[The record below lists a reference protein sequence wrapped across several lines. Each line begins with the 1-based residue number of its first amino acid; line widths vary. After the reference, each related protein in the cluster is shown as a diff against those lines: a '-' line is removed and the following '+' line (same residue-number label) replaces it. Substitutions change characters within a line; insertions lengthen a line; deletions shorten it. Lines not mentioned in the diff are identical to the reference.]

1 MSKEELLKK
10 LCTFKD
16 EIVNEYSV
24 WEKNFIELGKFDIS
38 QFAIKC
44 CLLKKFICKT
54 QILQIEYNK
63 RIVEFNKFAQTSTY
77 LRGVEYLFHNEK
89 ALEGL
94 SKKYLT
100 ENGLYFIFDPT
111 HKESLSFIGTMYDY
125 MGNVNTFRQ
134 YVDNKGLYYYL
145 KFMLAKE
152 YDCEENSDILKI
164 EEIISNNFKPFTDF
178 ADFFFFD
185 KMFTK
190 DSKIFETGIQL
201 KMLIIA
207 PLKVIQDLYDYIYN
221 MQDDELNVTVEKTNN
236 SQNDDLKKQIEQ
248 IIKAEELEV
257 LKEYGVHG
265 SKLKE
270 YVKFK
275 NAFNAQ
281 ITRIL
286 DRIQEGIPE
295 LYVLLNCEKT
305 KKNGNKYNDKKK
317 ACYEI
322 SKMFKKV

>member
-38 QFAIKC
+38 QFAVKC

-54 QILQIEYNK
+54 KILQLEYNK

-89 ALEGL
+89 ELEKL

-145 KFMLAKE
+145 KFMLAKKYE
-152 YDCEENSDILKI
+152 CEENSDILKI
-164 EEIISNNFKPFTDF
+164 EEIISNDFKPFTDF

-221 MQDDELNVTVEKTNN
+221 LPEKQFNLEDIPKIKLTKRDLDIGKAIKNNLSNKKIAELLCVQEKSVETYVARLANKIKDTGFCL
-236 SQNDDLKKQIEQ
+236 DKKQRTVIN
-248 IIKAEELEV
+248 
-257 LKEYGVHG
+257 EYF
-265 SKLKE
+265 SKL
-270 YVKFK
+270 
-275 NAFNAQ
+275 
-281 ITRIL
+281 
-286 DRIQEGIPE
+286 
-295 LYVLLNCEKT
+295 
-305 KKNGNKYNDKKK
+305 
-317 ACYEI
+317 
-322 SKMFKKV
+322 